1 MAIQGMAEGSRGE
14 RDMKVTHAPTYDEVC
29 ARRKVEYLARWP
41 VERQLEALSE
51 AAMGRPEKLNE
62 MKKDLSEIREVLRF
76 PGKEAG

>member
-1 MAIQGMAEGSRGE
+1 
-14 RDMKVTHAPTYDEVC
+14 MKVQHIPTPEEIRE
-29 ARRKVEYLARWP
+29 RRKREYLARWP